1 MSNLDPIIPEPMWER
16 PSPNI
21 PDDEVYEDDDEDL
34 GWEDDQCIECG
45 EIGEDCVC
53 EQKKRV

>member
-53 EQKKRV
+53 E